1 MEKKKVVIAL
11 GGNALGKDVEEQK
24 EAVAKTAKVIV
35 DLAQQGLDIIVT
47 HGNGPQVGMIQN
59 AMDNLVV
66 MHENYKQVP
75 LPTSVAMSQGYIGI
89 DLQNAIK
96 YELYSRNIDG
106 KVSTILSQV
115 EVDKNDPAFE
125 NPTKPIGRFLTKE
138 EAEENEANGVR
149 CMEDAGRGYRVVVAS
164 PMPQRIRELETIKT
178 LVNAGHIVITCG
190 GGGIPVISENGK
202 LVGVNAVIDKDN
214 ASSLLAAQLGADYLV
229 ILTAVEKVAIN
240 FGKENQEWLSDLT
253 VEQAKEYIAEE
264 QFAKGSMLPKIEA
277 AIRFAESGEGRRTL
291 ITLLD
296 KAAEGIAG
304 KTGTVIHNSYI
315 RCGSYPTSVSN
326 EKKIGD
332 GTR

>member
-59 AMDNLVV
+59 VMDNLVV

-304 KTGTVIHNSYI
+304 KTGTVIHQ
-315 RCGSYPTSVSN
+315 
-326 EKKIGD
+326 
-332 GTR
+332 

>member
-96 YELYSRNIDG
+96 YELYSRNIEG

-277 AIRFAESGEGRRTL
+277 AIRFAESGGGRRTL

-304 KTGTVIHNSYI
+304 KTGTVIHQ
-315 RCGSYPTSVSN
+315 
-326 EKKIGD
+326 
-332 GTR
+332 

>member
-11 GGNALGKDVEEQK
+11 GGTALGKDVEEQK

-66 MHENYKQVP
+66 MHENYKQIP

-96 YELYSRNIDG
+96 YELYSRNIEG

-190 GGGIPVISENGK
+190 GGGIPVVSENGK

-253 VEQAKEYIAEE
+253 VDQAKEYIAEE

-304 KTGTVIHNSYI
+304 KTGTVIHQ
-315 RCGSYPTSVSN
+315 
-326 EKKIGD
+326 
-332 GTR
+332 

>member
-1 MEKKKVVIAL
+1 MDKKKVVIAL
-11 GGNALGKDVEEQK
+11 GGNALGKDIEEQK

-59 AMDNLVV
+59 AMDNLIV
-66 MHENYKQVP
+66 MQQNYKQVP

-96 YELYSRNIDG
+96 YELLSRNIDG

-115 EVDKNDPAFE
+115 EVDPKDPAFD

-138 EAEENEANGVR
+138 EAEENEANGIR
-149 CMEDAGRGYRVVVAS
+149 CMEDAGRGYRIVVAS
-164 PMPQRIRELETIKT
+164 PMPKRIRELETIKT
-178 LVNAGHIVITCG
+178 LVGAGHIVITCG
-190 GGGIPVISENGK
+190 GGGIPVVSDEDGR

-214 ASSLLAAQLGADYLV
+214 ASSLLAAQLGADHLV

-240 FGKENQEWLSDLT
+240 WGKENQEWLSDLT
-253 VEQAKEYIAEE
+253 VEQAEEYIAQE
-264 QFAKGSMLPKIEA
+264 QFAKGSMLPKVEA
-277 AIRFAESGEGRRTL
+277 AIRFAKSGEGRHAL

-296 KAAEGIAG
+296 KAAAGIAG
-304 KTGTVIHNSYI
+304 ETGTVIHS
-315 RCGSYPTSVSN
+315 
-326 EKKIGD
+326 
-332 GTR
+332 

>member
-11 GGNALGKDVEEQK
+11 GGNALGKDIEEQK

-59 AMDNLVV
+59 AMDNLIV
-66 MHENYKQVP
+66 MEQNYKQIP

-96 YELYSRNIDG
+96 YELLSRNIDG

-115 EVDKNDPAFE
+115 EVDKDDPAFE

-138 EAEENEANGVR
+138 EAEENEKNGIR
-149 CMEDAGRGYRVVVAS
+149 CMEDAGRGYRIVVAS
-164 PMPQRIRELETIKT
+164 PMPKRIRELETIKT
-178 LVNAGHIVITCG
+178 LVGAGHIVITCG
-190 GGGIPVISENGK
+190 GGGIPVVSDEEGR

-214 ASSLLAAQLGADYLV
+214 ASSLLAAQLGADHLV

-240 FGKENQEWLSDLT
+240 WGKENQEWLSDLT
-253 VEQAKEYIAEE
+253 VEQAEEYIAQE
-264 QFAKGSMLPKIEA
+264 QFAKGSMLPKVEA
-277 AIRFAESGEGRRTL
+277 AIRFAKSGEGRHAL

-296 KAAEGIAG
+296 KAAAGIAG
-304 KTGTVIHNSYI
+304 ETGTVIHS
-315 RCGSYPTSVSN
+315 
-326 EKKIGD
+326 
-332 GTR
+332 

>member
-11 GGNALGKDVEEQK
+11 GGNALGKDIEEQK

-35 DLAQQGLDIIVT
+35 DLAEQGLDIIVT

-59 AMDNLVV
+59 AMDNLIV
-66 MHENYKQVP
+66 MQQNYKQVP

-96 YELYSRNIDG
+96 YELLSRNIDG

-115 EVDKNDPAFE
+115 EVDKDDPAFE

-138 EAEENEANGVR
+138 EADENERNGIR
-149 CMEDAGRGYRVVVAS
+149 CMEDAGRGYRIVVAS
-164 PMPQRIRELETIKT
+164 PMPKRIRELQTIKT
-178 LVNAGHIVITCG
+178 LIDAGHIVITCG
-190 GGGIPVISENGK
+190 GGGIPVVSDEEGR

-214 ASSLLAAQLGADYLV
+214 ASSLLASQLGADHLV

-240 FGKENQEWLSDLT
+240 WGKENQEWLSDLT
-253 VEQAKEYIAEE
+253 VEQAKEYIAQE
-264 QFAKGSMLPKIEA
+264 QFAKGSMLPKVEA
-277 AIRFAESGEGRRTL
+277 AIRFAESGEGRHAL

-296 KAAEGIAG
+296 KAAAGIAG
-304 KTGTVIHNSYI
+304 ETGTVIHS
-315 RCGSYPTSVSN
+315 
-326 EKKIGD
+326 
-332 GTR
+332 

>member
-96 YELYSRNIDG
+96 YELYSRNIEG

-229 ILTAVEKVAIN
+229 VLTAVEKVAIN

-304 KTGTVIHNSYI
+304 KTGTVIHQ
-315 RCGSYPTSVSN
+315 
-326 EKKIGD
+326 
-332 GTR
+332 

>member
-214 ASSLLAAQLGADYLV
+214 ASSLLAAKLGADYLV

-304 KTGTVIHNSYI
+304 KTGTVIHQ
-315 RCGSYPTSVSN
+315 
-326 EKKIGD
+326 
-332 GTR
+332 

>member
-96 YELYSRNIDG
+96 YELYSRNIEG

-202 LVGVNAVIDKDN
+202 QVGVNAVIDKDN

-304 KTGTVIHNSYI
+304 KTGTVIHQ
-315 RCGSYPTSVSN
+315 
-326 EKKIGD
+326 
-332 GTR
+332 

>member
-96 YELYSRNIDG
+96 YELYSRNIEG

-125 NPTKPIGRFLTKE
+125 NPTKPIGRFLSKE

-214 ASSLLAAQLGADYLV
+214 ASSLLAAQLGADYVV

-304 KTGTVIHNSYI
+304 KTGTVIHQ
-315 RCGSYPTSVSN
+315 
-326 EKKIGD
+326 
-332 GTR
+332 

>member
-11 GGNALGKDVEEQK
+11 GGNALGKDIEEQK

-35 DLAQQGLDIIVT
+35 DLAEQGLDIIVT
-47 HGNGPQVGMIQN
+47 HGNGPQVGMIQS
-59 AMDNLVV
+59 AMDNLIV
-66 MHENYKQVP
+66 MQQNYKQIP

-96 YELYSRNIDG
+96 YELLSRNIDG

-138 EAEENEANGVR
+138 EADENEANGIR
-149 CMEDAGRGYRVVVAS
+149 CMEDAGRGYRIVVAS
-164 PMPQRIRELETIKT
+164 PMPKRIRELQTIKT
-178 LVNAGHIVITCG
+178 LVDAGHIVITCG
-190 GGGIPVISENGK
+190 GGGIPVVSDEEGR

-214 ASSLLAAQLGADYLV
+214 ASSLLAAELGADHLV

-240 FGKENQEWLSDLT
+240 WGKENQEWLSDLT
-253 VEQAKEYIAEE
+253 VEQAKEYIEQE
-264 QFAKGSMLPKIEA
+264 QFAKGSMLPKVEA
-277 AIRFAESGEGRRTL
+277 AIRFAESGEDRHAL

-296 KAAEGIAG
+296 KAAAGIAG
-304 KTGTVIHNSYI
+304 ETGTVIHS
-315 RCGSYPTSVSN
+315 
-326 EKKIGD
+326 
-332 GTR
+332 

>member
-1 MEKKKVVIAL
+1 MEKKKVVLAL
-11 GGNALGKDVEEQK
+11 GGNALGKDIEEQK

-35 DLAQQGLDIIVT
+35 DLAQQGIDIIVT
-47 HGNGPQVGMIQN
+47 HGNGPQVGMIQQ
-59 AMDNLVV
+59 AMDNLIVSY
-66 MHENYKQVP
+66 ENYKQVP

-96 YELYSRNIDG
+96 YELYSRGING

-115 EVDKNDPAFE
+115 EVDKDDEAFQH
-125 NPTKPIGRFLTKE
+125 PTKPIGRFLTKE
-138 EAEENEANGVR
+138 EAEENEANGIR
-149 CMEDAGRGYRVVVAS
+149 CMEDAGRGYRIVVAS
-164 PMPQRIRELETIKT
+164 PMPKRIRELQTIKT
-178 LVNAGHIVITCG
+178 LVEAGHIVITCG
-190 GGGIPVISENGK
+190 GGGIPVVNEGGK

-253 VEQAKEYIAEE
+253 VEQAKEYIAQE
-264 QFAKGSMLPKIEA
+264 QFAKGSMLPKIQA
-277 AIRFAESGEGRRTL
+277 AIRFAESGEGRSTL

-304 KTGTVIHNSYI
+304 KTGTVIHL
-315 RCGSYPTSVSN
+315 
-326 EKKIGD
+326 
-332 GTR
+332 

>member
-35 DLAQQGLDIIVT
+35 DLQQQGLDIIIT

-96 YELYSRNIDG
+96 YELYRRGIDG

-115 EVDKNDPAFE
+115 EVDKDDPAFD
-125 NPTKPIGRFLTKE
+125 NPTKPIGRFMTKE
-138 EAEENEANGVR
+138 EAEENEANGVH

-164 PMPQRIRELETIKT
+164 PMPKRIRELETIRT

-190 GGGIPVISENGK
+190 GGGIPVVDVDGK
-202 LVGVNAVIDKDN
+202 LVGANAVIDKDN

-253 VEQAKEYIAEE
+253 VAQAKEYIAQE

-277 AIRFAESGEGRRTL
+277 AIRFAESKEGRHTL

-296 KAAEGIAG
+296 KAAAGIAG
-304 KTGTVIHNSYI
+304 ETGTVIH
-315 RCGSYPTSVSN
+315 V
-326 EKKIGD
+326 
-332 GTR
+332 

>member
-296 KAAEGIAG
+296 KAAEGIVG
-304 KTGTVIHNSYI
+304 KTGTVIHQ
-315 RCGSYPTSVSN
+315 
-326 EKKIGD
+326 
-332 GTR
+332 

>member
-96 YELYSRNIDG
+96 YELYSRNIEG

-202 LVGVNAVIDKDN
+202 LVGVNGVIDKDN

-304 KTGTVIHNSYI
+304 KTGTVIHQ
-315 RCGSYPTSVSN
+315 
-326 EKKIGD
+326 
-332 GTR
+332 

>member
-1 MEKKKVVIAL
+1 MANNRVVIAL

-24 EAVAKTAKVIV
+24 EAVARTAKVIV
-35 DLAQQGLDIIVT
+35 DLAEQGLDLIIT

-66 MHENYKQVP
+66 MHQNYKQIP
-75 LPTSVAMSQGYIGI
+75 LPTCVAMSQGYIGI

-96 YELYSRNIDG
+96 YELFSRGLDK

-115 EVDKNDPAFE
+115 EVDADDPAFQ
-125 NPTKPIGRFLTKE
+125 NPSKPIGRFLTKE
-138 EAEENEANGVR
+138 EAEENEAHGVH
-149 CMEDAGRGYRVVVAS
+149 CEEDAGRGYRVVVAS
-164 PMPQRIRELETIKT
+164 PMPKRIRELETIKT

-190 GGGIPVISENGK
+190 GGGIPVASENGK
-202 LVGVNAVIDKDN
+202 LVGTNAVIDKDN
-214 ASSLLAAQLGADYLV
+214 ASSLLAAQMGADYLI

-253 VEQAKEYIAEE
+253 VEQAKQYIAED

-277 AIRFAESGEGRRTL
+277 AIRFAESGQGRRTL

-296 KAAEGIAG
+296 KAADGIAG
-304 KTGTVIHNSYI
+304 KTGTVIHL
-315 RCGSYPTSVSN
+315 
-326 EKKIGD
+326 
-332 GTR
+332 

>member
-96 YELYSRNIDG
+96 YELYGRNIDG

-304 KTGTVIHNSYI
+304 KTGTVIHQ
-315 RCGSYPTSVSN
+315 
-326 EKKIGD
+326 
-332 GTR
+332 

>member
-96 YELYSRNIDG
+96 YELYSRNIEG

-296 KAAEGIAG
+296 KAAEGIAR
-304 KTGTVIHNSYI
+304 KTGTVIHQ
-315 RCGSYPTSVSN
+315 
-326 EKKIGD
+326 
-332 GTR
+332 

>member
-96 YELYSRNIDG
+96 YELYSRNIEG

-164 PMPQRIRELETIKT
+164 PMPLRIRELETIKT

-304 KTGTVIHNSYI
+304 KTGTVIHQ
-315 RCGSYPTSVSN
+315 
-326 EKKIGD
+326 
-332 GTR
+332 